1 MGMLCYHR
9 NKYVT
14 PCQVLFLTRVD
25 YEKRNTQI
33 IQQKNT
39 LNCLKPDHSGS
50 KNTQKLSH
58 KWRETGIKSRKLSFV
73 SQKVTRARFLRFQ
86 CWREW
91 DRKGETDRKKQ
102 GDGVWPTESH
112 PAPLRVQ
119 NRQIGKERR
128 EGGSKERRK
137 GVKGTKDLKNKEKGR
152 KRIQWRDEG
161 LKVSYSHIPE
171 TQSLLITSEQLIF
184 HQCFLWAAHFLT
196 SFHPHWLPNCKQI

>member
-1 MGMLCYHR
+1 MDFYSTLVFEVAGCSLIIFSPSRALGMLCYHR

-25 YEKRNTQI
+25 YE
-33 IQQKNT
+33 KNT

-58 KWRETGIKSRKLSFV
+58 KWRETGIKSKKLSFV

-119 NRQIGKERR
+119 NRQIGKGER
-128 EGGSKERRK
+128 EGARNVER
-137 GVKGTKDLKNKEKGR
+137 V
-152 KRIQWRDEG
+152 
-161 LKVSYSHIPE
+161 
-171 TQSLLITSEQLIF
+171 
-184 HQCFLWAAHFLT
+184 
-196 SFHPHWLPNCKQI
+196 